1 MNQVL
6 EQISTSKI
14 KNRPVL
20 DDYLYYV
27 CHDPFELFDIFEPR
41 NKQDRTFFRPG
52 VIESADSL
60 QQDSSLTLY
69 PMIPDGVSLYT
80 PEDVR
85 AGFRSGIALVFDKA
99 DLEDRYYLPHF
110 HQYNNNTPVL
120 AGGVMG
126 SIDLSLIKPSYIFSL
141 GHRFELTH
149 PMLTIDD
156 LAKYTQS
163 RKSIVKNRF
172 SVDLPEITTISS
184 SADVKEYNDMCHF
197 QFLQFIADLNLPLT
211 FGSVAYTLEYK
222 S

>member
-14 KNRPVL
+14 KSSPVL

-27 CHDPFELFDIFEPR
+27 CHDPFEIFDIFEPR
-41 NKQDRTFFRPG
+41 KKQDRTFFRPG
-52 VIESADSL
+52 VIESADCL
-60 QQDSSLTLY
+60 KQNSSLTLY
-69 PMIPDGVSLYT
+69 PMIADGVSLYT

-99 DLEDRYYLPHF
+99 DVADRYYLPHF

-120 AGGVMG
+120 AGGVKG

-149 PMLTIDD
+149 PMFTIDEFV
-156 LAKYTQS
+156 KYTQLRQS
-163 RKSIVKNRF
+163 FVNERF

-197 QFLQFIADLNLPLT
+197 QFLEFIADLNLPLT
-211 FGSVAYTLEYK
+211 FGSVEYTLEYK
-222 S
+222 N